1 MAFDFS
7 RFEYKV
13 DDALLQT
20 VLDEL
25 NQGKKKTHWIWFIFP
40 QLRAPNQSETSR
52 YFALRNLDEASD
64 FLQHEVLGPRLI
76 ECTQAVVQHQDRTAV
91 EIFGEVDAKKF
102 HRCMTLF
109 SSVPEADPVFEQ
121 ALEIFFND
129 GEGYGK
135 KIEGREGIIQ

>member
-7 RFEYKV
+7 RFEYNV
-13 DDALLQT
+13 DESLLQT
-20 VLDEL
+20 VLGEL
-25 NQGKKKTHWIWFIFP
+25 NQGKKSTHWIWFIFP

-102 HRCMTLF
+102 HRLYFPACLKLIPCLIRHLIHFLTT
-109 SSVPEADPVFEQ
+109 
-121 ALEIFFND
+121 
-129 GEGYGK
+129 EGHK
-135 KIEGREGIIQ
+135 HT